1 MAFPSDIKVPKQPV
15 ADATGPHGRPEWTYR
30 FKGGEHM
37 PKAWSARNIP
47 QVSQASER
55 LPFALAGDDPAEF
68 VPPKALNGV
77 ASQRA

>member
-37 PKAWSARNIP
+37 PKAWAACNIP
-47 QVSQASER
+47 QVSQA
-55 LPFALAGDDPAEF
+55 L
-68 VPPKALNGV
+68 
-77 ASQRA
+77 